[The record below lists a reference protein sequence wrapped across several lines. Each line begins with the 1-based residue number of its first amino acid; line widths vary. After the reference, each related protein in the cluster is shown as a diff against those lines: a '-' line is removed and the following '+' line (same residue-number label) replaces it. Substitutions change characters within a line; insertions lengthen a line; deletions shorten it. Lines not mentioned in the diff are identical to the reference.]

1 MSQENNSLQQR
12 AEGEFINSSTS
23 GESMLRLVK
32 EPSNAVIRRL
42 ISKFV
47 GLLVSIMD
55 RMLELLG
62 IGLTEP
68 DKLYENIDKAA
79 ERAQLLTMIMLKVLE
94 DPEVRENIRQLAIAL
109 NDSALKPFL
118 AVALITLKQMEPAI
132 DEAEAE
138 LIERFKEGIRRAGD
152 GAWDAFE
159 NVIAGVPGVGNA
171 WSAFSALTSVIQTGQ
186 TVVQTSLQ
194 LILETT
200 YRILGLLRKTNVPGL
215 EAVDSFIDFGINAYN
230 IYTNVTNKFDE
241 INATMQQLKFTPK
254 KGLNKQKLVEGMKE
268 QSDAAQAMMP
278 EGINAGMP
286 EAQPAAQ
293 PTAEPTTQ
301 PAEEPTTQPAEEPTT
316 QPAEEPTTQPAAK
329 PTTQPAAEPTTQPAA
344 KPTTQPAAEPTT
356 QPAKKNTRTSKKRGG
371 SRKKYKKRGKR
382 RTKKRALKKNH

>member
-32 EPSNAVIRRL
+32 EPSNAVVRRL

-68 DKLYENIDKAA
+68 DKLYENIDKAT
-79 ERAQLLTMIMLKVLE
+79 ERAQLLSMIMLKVLE

-118 AVALITLKQMEPAI
+118 AVALITLKEMEPAI

-159 NVIAGVPGVGNA
+159 NVIAGVPGIGNT
-171 WSAFSALTSVIQTGQ
+171 WSAFSALTS
-186 TVVQTSLQ
+186 
-194 LILETT
+194 
-200 YRILGLLRKTNVPGL
+200 
-215 EAVDSFIDFGINAYN
+215 
-230 IYTNVTNKFDE
+230 
-241 INATMQQLKFTPK
+241 
-254 KGLNKQKLVEGMKE
+254 
-268 QSDAAQAMMP
+268 
-278 EGINAGMP
+278 
-286 EAQPAAQ
+286 
-293 PTAEPTTQ
+293 
-301 PAEEPTTQPAEEPTT
+301 
-316 QPAEEPTTQPAAK
+316 
-329 PTTQPAAEPTTQPAA
+329 
-344 KPTTQPAAEPTT
+344 
-356 QPAKKNTRTSKKRGG
+356 
-371 SRKKYKKRGKR
+371 
-382 RTKKRALKKNH
+382 

>member
-12 AEGEFINSSTS
+12 VEGEFINSSTS

-32 EPSNAVIRRL
+32 EPSNAVVRRL

-118 AVALITLKQMEPAI
+118 AVALITLKEMEPAI
-132 DEAEAE
+132 DEAEVE

-159 NVIAGVPGVGNA
+159 NVIAGVPGIGNT

-200 YRILGLLRKTNVPGL
+200 YRILGLLRKTSVPGL

-254 KGLNKQKLVEGMKE
+254 EGLNKQKLVEGMKE

-293 PTAEPTTQ
+293 PVAEPTTQPAAESTTQ
-301 PAEEPTTQPAEEPTT
+301 PAEEPTTQAEGQPTT
-316 QPAEEPTTQPAAK
+316 QAEAQPTTQAAK
-329 PTTQPAAEPTTQPAA
+329 
-344 KPTTQPAAEPTT
+344 
-356 QPAKKNTRTSKKRGG
+356 KKNTRTSKKRGG

>member
-12 AEGEFINSSTS
+12 VEGEFINSSTS

-32 EPSNAVIRRL
+32 EPSNAVVRRL

-118 AVALITLKQMEPAI
+118 AVALITLKEMEPAI
-132 DEAEAE
+132 DEAEVE

-159 NVIAGVPGVGNA
+159 NVIAGVPGIGNT

-200 YRILGLLRKTNVPGL
+200 YRILGLLRKTSVPGL

-254 KGLNKQKLVEGMKE
+254 EGLNKQKLVEGMKE

-293 PTAEPTTQ
+293 PVAEPTTQPAAESTTQ

-316 QPAEEPTTQPAAK
+316 QPAEEPTTQAEGQ
-329 PTTQPAAEPTTQPAA
+329 PTTQAEAQPTTQAA
-344 KPTTQPAAEPTT
+344 K
-356 QPAKKNTRTSKKRGG
+356 KKNTRTSKKRGG